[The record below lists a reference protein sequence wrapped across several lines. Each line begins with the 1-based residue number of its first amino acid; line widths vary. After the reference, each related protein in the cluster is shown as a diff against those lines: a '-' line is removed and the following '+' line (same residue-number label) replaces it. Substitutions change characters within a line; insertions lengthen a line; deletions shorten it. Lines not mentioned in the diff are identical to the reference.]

1 MQEYQDGEDIRFNI
15 PRVVIA
21 GIQSGCGKTTV
32 TRGLMAA
39 LKKRGLV
46 VQPYKI
52 GPDFI
57 DPSHHTRICGR
68 VSRNLDVVMAGEDG
82 VIDSFYSG
90 CAGADIAVIEG
101 VMGMYD
107 GMDTTYGSTAHIAR
121 LLKAPLLLVIPV
133 YGMANSVH
141 AIASGFKNYEPDSTL
156 AGVILNKVG
165 SPRHA
170 ELLKIG
176 AQIPQFG
183 FVPKDPSFH
192 TESRHLGLVMGDE
205 TTTEEPV
212 SLIEDSCDIPEII
225 TLASSAPPLITQT
238 KESEQDKP
246 SCQATIGVARDPAF
260 CFYYQ
265 HNLEMLERS
274 GAKLT
279 YFSPIQDHLPDVDA
293 LYLGGGYPELHAE
306 LLETG
311 PARDEIRA
319 ASDNGLPVY
328 GECGGLLYLTEG
340 LAGERTYRWAG
351 VLPGQA
357 EMAQRFQAL
366 GYSEGKTTGG
376 TSLTLEGIEVRG
388 HEFHYSFVTPD
399 RDAQYAI
406 SLTRGKGIQNGRDGM
421 FVHETVGC
429 YTHGWFSK
437 RFSDTIVKAAE
448 SWKKR

>member
-1 MQEYQDGEDIRFNI
+1 MQEYQDGEEIRFNI
-15 PRVVIA
+15 PRIVIA
-21 GIQSGCGKTTV
+21 GIQSGCGKTTI

-82 VIDSFYSG
+82 VVESFYSG

-107 GMDTTYGSTAHIAR
+107 GLDSTFGSTAHIAKI
-121 LLKAPLLLVIPV
+121 LKAPLLLVIPV
-133 YGMANSVH
+133 HGMAHSVH
-141 AIASGFKNYEPDSTL
+141 AIASGFQNYEPDSPL

-170 ELLKIG
+170 ELLKAG
-176 AQIPQFG
+176 AKIPQFG

-192 TESRHLGLVMGDE
+192 TKSRHLGLVMGDE

-212 SLIEDSCDIPEII
+212 SNIEDSCNIPEII
-225 TLASSAPPLITQT
+225 ALASSAPPLTTQA
-238 KESEQDKP
+238 KEQDTP
-246 SCQATIGVARDPAF
+246 ACLVRIGVARDPAF

-265 HNLEMLERS
+265 HNLELLERS
-274 GAKLT
+274 GANLT
-279 YFSPIQDHLPDVDA
+279 YFSPMQDHLPDVDA
-293 LYLGGGYPELHAE
+293 LYLGGGYPELHAD

-311 PARDEIRA
+311 PAREEIRA
-319 ASDNGLPVY
+319 ACDDGLPVY

-340 LAGERTYRWAG
+340 LAGERTYRWTG
-351 VLPGQA
+351 VLPAEA

-366 GYSEGKTTGG
+366 GYSEGEMTGG
-376 TSLTLEGIEVRG
+376 TSLTPEGIEIRG

-406 SLTRGKGIQNGRDGM
+406 RLTRGKGIQNGRDGM
-421 FVHETVGC
+421 YVHETVGC

-437 RFSDTIVKAAE
+437 RFSDTIIQAALT
-448 SWKKR
+448 WKKR